1 MSSAIIIFVRKP
13 ELGKVKTRLAASIG
27 NEKALEVYNELL
39 AHTKNI
45 TQNIVADKF
54 VFYNHEIAQ
63 DDIWNNFVYHKML
76 QIEGELGNK
85 MQEAFNTLFNKG
97 YKKVLI
103 IGSDCFQLETDTI
116 KEALHL
122 LEQKDVVIGP
132 ANDGGYYLLGMK
144 KLYHEFFTNK
154 SWSTEEVYK
163 QTLADF
169 ETLNLDWASLPTLI
183 DVDTEADLLASKSFL
198 YEGNTKLYNPGSI

>member
-27 NEKALEVYNELL
+27 NEKALAVYKELL

-45 TQNIVADKF
+45 TQSIVADKF
-54 VFYNHEIAQ
+54 VFYNNEISKN
-63 DDIWNNFVYHKML
+63 DIWDNNIYKKIV
-76 QIEGELGNK
+76 QAEGDLGFK
-85 MQEAFNTLFNKG
+85 MQEAFSYLFNKG

-103 IGSDCFQLETDTI
+103 IGSDCFQLEENTI

-122 LEQKDVVIGP
+122 LEQKEVVIGP

-144 KLYHEFFTNK
+144 RLYPEFFKNK
-154 SWSTEEVYK
+154 TWSTAEVYK
-163 QTLADF
+163 NTLADF
-169 ETLNLDWASLPTLI
+169 KILNLKWAALPTLI
-183 DVDTEADLLASKSFL
+183 DVDTEEDLLASKSL
-198 YEGNTKLYNPGSI
+198 LNEGNTKLYNPGPI